1 MYRYP
6 DQAFGIFDFIGK
18 GYIIADDIAGNPII
32 FKQPLTKNELLT
44 FLKNYVFVGKQEKM
58 D

>member
-44 FLKNYVFVGKQEKM
+44 FLKNFVFIGK
-58 D
+58 